1 MAVDHRRYGEGQ
13 PLKEVIERLIKA
25 YGLESRMKEFD
36 IVQAWPDLMGPA
48 VAFRTKEITVKN
60 NVLNLKID
68 SSVMRE
74 ELFLGKQIIIDRIN
88 EFAGKKVI
96 HDIWFS

>member
-1 MAVDHRRYGEGQ
+1 MAEDHRRYGEGQ

>member
-1 MAVDHRRYGEGQ
+1 MAEDHRRYGEGQ

-96 HDIWFS
+96 QDIWFS